1 MDPIKRNGYDS
12 TVLTFDDSIP
22 PSRSTLFGSDGIP
35 TTNTNTITTTTNTLT
50 TNYTDDDFYDLYG
63 PVFTRNL
70 RFDARLRPELSSNNS
85 SNNSNSINGSKT
97 KNNNNNNNHPTKSTT
112 TIPTPPTLGDAT
124 TPLDQVHL
132 FYDYWIHF
140 TSWRDFSLQATTELE
155 LSDTIEQSESRYEKR
170 YYQKEIDK
178 RTKQL
183 KRQEMIRIQTL
194 VERAMEADPRLYVRV
209 LMCVCVSYILC
220 GIYIFFV
227 IVHIVFPTGL
237 YLFDSRTC
245 WTHFLTHTNIHT
257 L

>member
-22 PSRSTLFGSDGIP
+22 PSRSTLFGSDGIL
-35 TTNTNTITTTTNTLT
+35 TTNTNNATTSTSTSTTNTLT

-70 RFDARLRPELSSNNS
+70 RFDARLRPELSSSNS

-209 LMCVCVSYILC
+209 LMCVCVCFCIFCVEYIYFCDCSYR
-220 GIYIFFV
+220 FS
-227 IVHIVFPTGL
+227 HWIVFVRL
-237 YLFDSRTC
+237 SD
-245 WTHFLTHTNIHT
+245 LTF
-257 L
+257 